1 MHKILD
7 MKDLKEYVRSI
18 PGFPKPGI
26 IFRDI
31 TTLINDA
38 DGFHQAIDDM
48 CDKVKDIDFD
58 VIAGAE
64 ARGFIFGA
72 AMAYKMHKPLVLIR
86 KKGKLP
92 TRVITQEYELEYGT
106 GTLEMHID
114 SFKPGA
120 KVLIV
125 DDLLATG
132 GTTKAITQL
141 VEKTGGVVA
150 GISVLIELVD
160 LKGRERLTDY
170 PVFSSI
176 SFEGE

>member
-1 MHKILD
+1 
-7 MKDLKEYVRSI
+7 MKDLKDYVRSI

-31 TTLINDA
+31 TTLINNA
-38 DGFHQAIDDM
+38 DGLHQAIDDM

-72 AMAYKMHKPLVLIR
+72 AMAYKRHKPLVLIR

-92 TRVITQEYELEYGT
+92 TQVISQEYELEYGT
-106 GTLEMHID
+106 SRLEMHVD
-114 SFKPGA
+114 SYKPGT

>member
-1 MHKILD
+1 
-7 MKDLKEYVRSI
+7 MKDLKDYVRSI

-38 DGFHQAIDDM
+38 DGFNQAIDDM
-48 CDKVKDIDFD
+48 CEKVKDIDFD

-72 AMAYKMHKPLVLIR
+72 AIAYKMHKPLVLIR

-92 TRVITQEYELEYGT
+92 TRVITQEYDLEYGT

-120 KVLIV
+120 KVLVV

-132 GTTKAITQL
+132 GTTKAITKL
-141 VEKTGGVVA
+141 VEKAGGIVA

>member
-1 MHKILD
+1 
-7 MKDLKEYVRSI
+7 MKDLKDYVRSI

-38 DGFHQAIDDM
+38 DGLHQAIDDM
-48 CDKVKDIDFD
+48 CDKVKNLDFD

-92 TRVITQEYELEYGT
+92 TKVIAQEYDLEYGT
-106 GTLEMHID
+106 SRLEMHLD
-114 SFKPGA
+114 SYKPGT

-141 VEKTGGVVA
+141 VEKTGGIVA

-160 LKGRERLTDY
+160 LKGREHLTDY
-170 PVFSSI
+170 KVFSSI
-176 SFEGE
+176 TFEGE

>member
-1 MHKILD
+1 

-18 PGFPKPGI
+18 PDFPKPGI

-38 DGFHQAIDDM
+38 DGFQQSIDDM
-48 CDKVKDIDFD
+48 CEKVKDIDFD

-92 TRVITQEYELEYGT
+92 TRVITQEYDLEYGT

-132 GTTKAITQL
+132 GTTKAITKL
-141 VEKTGGVVA
+141 VEKAGGVVA

-170 PVFSSI
+170 PIFSSI

>member
-1 MHKILD
+1 
-7 MKDLKEYVRSI
+7 MKDLKDYVRSI
-18 PGFPKPGI
+18 PDFPKPGI

-31 TTLINDA
+31 TTLINNA
-38 DGFHQAIDDM
+38 DGFQQAIDDM
-48 CDKVKDIDFD
+48 CEKVKDIDFD

-64 ARGFIFGA
+64 ARGFIFGS

-114 SFKPGA
+114 SFKPGV

-132 GTTKAITQL
+132 GTTKAITKL
-141 VEKTGGVVA
+141 VEKAGGVVA
-150 GISVLIELVD
+150 GISVLIELID
-160 LKGRERLTDY
+160 LKGRELLTHF

>member
-1 MHKILD
+1 

-18 PGFPKPGI
+18 PDFPKPGI

-38 DGFHQAIDDM
+38 DGFQQSIDDM
-48 CDKVKDIDFD
+48 CEKVNDIDFD

-92 TRVITQEYELEYGT
+92 TRVITQEYDLEYGT

-114 SFKPGA
+114 SFKPGSR
-120 KVLIV
+120 VLIV

-132 GTTKAITQL
+132 GTTKAITKL
-141 VEKTGGVVA
+141 VEKVGGVVA

-170 PVFSSI
+170 PIFSSI

>member
-1 MHKILD
+1 
-7 MKDLKEYVRSI
+7 MKDLKDYVRSI

-38 DGFHQAIDDM
+38 DGFNQAIDDM
-48 CDKVKDIDFD
+48 CEKVKDIDFD

-106 GTLEMHID
+106 GTLEMHVD

-141 VEKTGGVVA
+141 VNKAGGVVA

-160 LKGRERLTDY
+160 LKGRKRLTEF

>member
-1 MHKILD
+1 
-7 MKDLKEYVRSI
+7 MKDLKDYVRSI
-18 PGFPKPGI
+18 PDFPKPGI

-38 DGFHQAIDDM
+38 DGFQQAIDDM
-48 CDKVKDIDFD
+48 CEKVKDIDFD

-72 AMAYKMHKPLVLIR
+72 AMSYKMHKPLVLIR

-132 GTTKAITQL
+132 GTTKAITKL
-141 VEKTGGVVA
+141 VEKAGGVVA
-150 GISVLIELVD
+150 GISVLIELID
-160 LKGRERLTDY
+160 LKGRELLTHF

>member
-1 MHKILD
+1 
-7 MKDLKEYVRSI
+7 MKDLKDYVRSI
-18 PGFPKPGI
+18 PGFPKLGI

-38 DGFHQAIDDM
+38 DGFNQAIDDM
-48 CDKVKDIDFD
+48 CEKVKDIDFD
-58 VIAGAE
+58 VIVGAE

-106 GTLEMHID
+106 GTLEMHVD

-141 VEKTGGVVA
+141 VNKAGGVVA

-160 LKGRERLTDY
+160 LKGRERLTEF

>member
-1 MHKILD
+1 
-7 MKDLKEYVRSI
+7 MKDLKDYVRSI

-38 DGFHQAIDDM
+38 DGFNQAIDDM
-48 CDKVKDIDFD
+48 CEKVKDIDFD
-58 VIAGAE
+58 VIVGAE

-106 GTLEMHID
+106 DTLEMHVD

-141 VEKTGGVVA
+141 VNKAGGVVA

-160 LKGRERLTDY
+160 LKGRERLTEF

>member
-1 MHKILD
+1 
-7 MKDLKEYVRSI
+7 MKDLKDYVRSI
-18 PGFPKPGI
+18 PDFPKPGI

-92 TRVITQEYELEYGT
+92 TKVITQQYDLEYGT
-106 GTLEMHID
+106 STLEMHVD

-120 KVLIV
+120 KVLVV

-132 GTTKAITQL
+132 GTLEAMIKL
-141 VEKTGGVVA
+141 VEKQGGIVVGA
-150 GISVLIELVD
+150 CVFIELPD
-160 LKGRERLTDY
+160 LKGRDRLKGY
-170 PVFSSI
+170 PVFSAV

>member
-1 MHKILD
+1 
-7 MKDLKEYVRSI
+7 MKDLKNYVRSI
-18 PGFPKPGI
+18 PDFPKPGI

-38 DGFHQAIDDM
+38 DGFQQAIDNM
-48 CDKVKDIDFD
+48 CEKVKDIDFD

-141 VEKTGGVVA
+141 VEKAGGVVA
-150 GISVLIELVD
+150 GISVLIELID
-160 LKGRERLTDY
+160 LKGRERLTHF

>member
-1 MHKILD
+1 M
-7 MKDLKEYVRSI
+7 KEYVRSI
-18 PGFPKPGI
+18 PDFPKPGI

-38 DGFHQAIDDM
+38 DGLQQAIDDM

-92 TRVITQEYELEYGT
+92 TRVITQQYDLEYGT
-106 GTLEMHID
+106 STLEMHID
-114 SFKPGA
+114 SFKLGA

-141 VEKTGGVVA
+141 VERAGGMVA

-160 LKGRERLTDY
+160 LKGRERLTEF

-176 SFEGE
+176 TFEGE

>member
-1 MHKILD
+1 
-7 MKDLKEYVRSI
+7 MKDLKDYVRSI
-18 PGFPKPGI
+18 PDFPKPGI

-38 DGFHQAIDDM
+38 DGFQQAIDDM
-48 CDKVKDIDFD
+48 CEKVKDIDFD
-58 VIAGAE
+58 VIVGAE
-64 ARGFIFGA
+64 ARGFIFGS

-132 GTTKAITQL
+132 GTTKAITKL
-141 VEKTGGVVA
+141 VEKAGGVVA
-150 GISVLIELVD
+150 GISVLIELID
-160 LKGRERLTDY
+160 LKGRELLTHF

>member
-1 MHKILD
+1 
-7 MKDLKEYVRSI
+7 MKDLKDYVRSI

-38 DGFHQAIDDM
+38 DGLHQAIDDM

-92 TRVITQEYELEYGT
+92 TKVISQEYELEYGT
-106 GTLEMHID
+106 SRLEMHVD
-114 SFKPGA
+114 SYKPGT

-132 GTTKAITQL
+132 GTSSAAVKL
-141 VEKTGGVVA
+141 VQSFHPKQVYASFIIYLKDFGSVAKFPPEVPVKTVLDLA
-150 GISVLIELVD
+150 GA
-160 LKGRERLTDY
+160 
-170 PVFSSI
+170 
-176 SFEGE
+176 

>member
-1 MHKILD
+1 

-18 PGFPKPGI
+18 PDFPKPGI

-38 DGFHQAIDDM
+38 DGFQQSIDDM
-48 CDKVKDIDFD
+48 CEKVKDIDFD
-58 VIAGAE
+58 VITGAE

-92 TRVITQEYELEYGT
+92 TRVITQEYDLEYGT

-132 GTTKAITQL
+132 GTTKAITKL
-141 VEKTGGVVA
+141 VEKAGGVVA

-170 PVFSSI
+170 PIFSSI

>member
-1 MHKILD
+1 

-18 PGFPKPGI
+18 PDFPKPGI
-26 IFRDI
+26 ISRDI

-38 DGFHQAIDDM
+38 DGFQQSIDDM
-48 CDKVKDIDFD
+48 CEKVKDIDFD

-92 TRVITQEYELEYGT
+92 TRVITQEYDLEYGT

-132 GTTKAITQL
+132 GTTKAITKL
-141 VEKTGGVVA
+141 VEKAGGVVA

-170 PVFSSI
+170 PIFSSI

>member
-1 MHKILD
+1 

-38 DGFHQAIDDM
+38 DGLHQAVDDM

-92 TRVITQEYELEYGT
+92 TKVISQEYDLEYGT
-106 GTLEMHID
+106 SRLEMHVD
-114 SFKPGA
+114 SYKPGT

-132 GTTKAITQL
+132 GTTKAITKL
-141 VEKTGGVVA
+141 VEKAGGVVA

-170 PVFSSI
+170 PIFSSI

>member
-1 MHKILD
+1 
-7 MKDLKEYVRSI
+7 MKDLKDYVRSI

-38 DGFHQAIDDM
+38 DGFNQAIDDM
-48 CDKVKDIDFD
+48 CEKVKDIDFD
-58 VIAGAE
+58 VIVGAE

-106 GTLEMHID
+106 GTLEMHVD

-141 VEKTGGVVA
+141 VNKAGGVVA

-160 LKGRERLTDY
+160 LKGRERLTEF

>member
-1 MHKILD
+1 
-7 MKDLKEYVRSI
+7 MKDLKDYVRSI
-18 PGFPKPGI
+18 PDFPKPGI

-38 DGFHQAIDDM
+38 DGFQQAIDDM
-48 CDKVKDIDFD
+48 CEKVKDIDFD

-64 ARGFIFGA
+64 ARGFIFGS

-132 GTTKAITQL
+132 GTTKAITKL
-141 VEKTGGVVA
+141 VEKAGGVVA

-160 LKGRERLTDY
+160 LKGRELLTHF

>member
-1 MHKILD
+1 
-7 MKDLKEYVRSI
+7 MKDLKDYVRSI

-92 TRVITQEYELEYGT
+92 TKVISQEYDLEYGT
-106 GTLEMHID
+106 SSLEMHVD
-114 SFKPGA
+114 SYKPGT
-120 KVLIV
+120 KVLVV

-141 VEKTGGVVA
+141 VEKTGGVVV

-160 LKGRERLTDY
+160 LKGRERLTDF

>member
-1 MHKILD
+1 

-38 DGFHQAIDDM
+38 DGLHQAVDDM
-48 CDKVKDIDFD
+48 SDKVKDIDFD

-72 AMAYKMHKPLVLIR
+72 AMAYKIHKPLVLIR

-92 TRVITQEYELEYGT
+92 TKVISQEYDLEYGT
-106 GTLEMHID
+106 SRLEMHVD
-114 SFKPGA
+114 SYKPGT

>member
-1 MHKILD
+1 
-7 MKDLKEYVRSI
+7 MKDLKDYVRSI

-38 DGFHQAIDDM
+38 EGLHQAIDDM
-48 CDKVKDIDFD
+48 CDKVKDLDFD

-92 TRVITQEYELEYGT
+92 TKVIAQEYDLEYGT
-106 GTLEMHID
+106 SRLEMHLD
-114 SFKPGA
+114 SYKPGT

-141 VEKTGGVVA
+141 VEKTGGIVA

-170 PVFSSI
+170 KVFSSI
-176 SFEGE
+176 TFEGE

>member
-1 MHKILD
+1 
-7 MKDLKEYVRSI
+7 MKDLKDYVRSI
-18 PGFPKPGI
+18 PGFPKPGL

-38 DGFHQAIDDM
+38 DGLHQALDDM

-92 TRVITQEYELEYGT
+92 TQVISQEYELEYGT
-106 GTLEMHID
+106 SRLEMHVD
-114 SFKPGA
+114 SYKPGT

-160 LKGRERLTDY
+160 LKGRERLTNY

>member
-1 MHKILD
+1 
-7 MKDLKEYVRSI
+7 MKDLKDYVRSI

-38 DGFHQAIDDM
+38 DGFNQAIDDM
-48 CDKVKDIDFD
+48 CEKVKDIDFD
-58 VIAGAE
+58 VIVGAE

-106 GTLEMHID
+106 GTLEMHVD

-141 VEKTGGVVA
+141 VNKAGGVVA
-150 GISVLIELVD
+150 GISVFIELVD
-160 LKGRERLTDY
+160 LKGRERLTEF

>member
-1 MHKILD
+1 
-7 MKDLKEYVRSI
+7 MKDLKDYVRSI
-18 PGFPKPGI
+18 PDFPKPGI

-38 DGFHQAIDDM
+38 DGFQQAIDDM
-48 CDKVKDIDFD
+48 CEKVKDIDFD
-58 VIAGAE
+58 VIVGAE
-64 ARGFIFGA
+64 ARGFIFGS

-132 GTTKAITQL
+132 GTTKAITKL
-141 VEKTGGVVA
+141 VEKAGGVVA

-160 LKGRERLTDY
+160 LKGRERLTEF

>member
-1 MHKILD
+1 
-7 MKDLKEYVRSI
+7 MKELKDYVRSI

-38 DGFHQAIDDM
+38 EGFHQAIDDM
-48 CDKVKDIDFD
+48 CEKVKDIDFE

-64 ARGFIFGA
+64 ARGFVFGA
-72 AMAYKMHKPLVLIR
+72 AMAYKMHKPLVLVR

-92 TRVITQEYELEYGT
+92 TKVITQEYDLEYGT
-106 GTLEMHID
+106 SRLEMHVD
-114 SFKPGA
+114 SYKPGT

-141 VEKTGGVVA
+141 VEKLGGVVA
-150 GISVLIELVD
+150 AISVLIELVD

-170 PVFSSI
+170 NVFSSI
-176 SFEGE
+176 TFEGE

>member
-1 MHKILD
+1 

-18 PGFPKPGI
+18 PDFPKPGI

-38 DGFHQAIDDM
+38 DSFQQSIDDM
-48 CDKVKDIDFD
+48 CEKVKDIDFD

-92 TRVITQEYELEYGT
+92 TRVITQEYDLEYGT

-114 SFKPGA
+114 SFKPGSR
-120 KVLIV
+120 VLIV

-132 GTTKAITQL
+132 GTTKAITKL
-141 VEKTGGVVA
+141 VEKAGGVVA

-170 PVFSSI
+170 PIFSSI

>member
-1 MHKILD
+1 
-7 MKDLKEYVRSI
+7 MKDLKDYVRSI
-18 PGFPKPGI
+18 PDFPKPGI

-38 DGFHQAIDDM
+38 EGFHQAIDDM
-48 CDKVKDIDFD
+48 CEKVKDIDFD

-92 TRVITQEYELEYGT
+92 TKVIAQEYDLEYGT
-106 GTLEMHID
+106 SRLEMHVD
-114 SFKPGA
+114 SYKPGT

-141 VEKTGGVVA
+141 VEKTGGIVA
-150 GISVLIELVD
+150 GISVLIELSE
-160 LKGRERLTDY
+160 LKGREHLTGF

>member
-1 MHKILD
+1 
-7 MKDLKEYVRSI
+7 MKDLKDYVRSI
-18 PGFPKPGI
+18 PDFPKPGI

-48 CDKVKDIDFD
+48 CEKVKDIDFD

-132 GTTKAITQL
+132 GTTKAITKL
-141 VEKTGGVVA
+141 VEKAGGVVA

-160 LKGRERLTDY
+160 LKGRKCLTDY
-170 PVFSSI
+170 HVFSSI

>member
-1 MHKILD
+1 

-18 PGFPKPGI
+18 PDFPKPGI

-38 DGFHQAIDDM
+38 DGFQQAIDDM

-92 TRVITQEYELEYGT
+92 CKTISQSYDLEYGST
-106 GTLEMHID
+106 EIEMHTD

-125 DDLLATG
+125 DDLFATG
-132 GTTKAITQL
+132 GTTEAMIKL
-141 VEKTGGVVA
+141 VERLGGIVEGVC
-150 GISVLIELVD
+150 VLVELVD
-160 LKGRERLTDY
+160 LKGRERLKGYRLDSAVT
-170 PVFSSI
+170 
-176 SFEGE
+176 FEGE

>member
-1 MHKILD
+1 

-18 PGFPKPGI
+18 PDFPKPGI

-38 DGFHQAIDDM
+38 DGFQQSIDDM
-48 CDKVKDIDFD
+48 CEKVNDIDFD

-92 TRVITQEYELEYGT
+92 TRVITQEYDLEYGT

-132 GTTKAITQL
+132 GTTKAITKL
-141 VEKTGGVVA
+141 VEKVGGVVA

-170 PVFSSI
+170 PIFSSI